1 MNKQSAQDGFV
12 LRPGVTNPSLWY
24 PERPPK
30 TQWDKIRKVV
40 LERDHNTC
48 ISCGHRALKYMNIHH
63 IEDGGENTPENLVT
77 MCVACHA
84 VLHIGKNLGLKI
96 VEIWETPFSQVEV
109 VQKTRAA
116 VQQGISLENIKKQLK
131 LKKGPHSPG
140 SLLYADEL
148 VKSMG
153 NEPRAYLPEPLSAV
167 FVNLS
172 RWQIE

>member
-1 MNKQSAQDGFV
+1 MNKPIVTNFV

-30 TQWDKIRKVV
+30 AQWDKIRKVV
-40 LERDHNTC
+40 LERDNHTC
-48 ISCGHRALKYMNIHH
+48 ISCGHRALKYMNVHH
-63 IEDGGENTPENLVT
+63 IEDSGENVPENLVT

-84 VLHIGKNLGLKI
+84 VLHIGRNLDLKVI
-96 VEIWETPFSQVEV
+96 EIWKSAISQVEI

-116 VQQGISLENIKKQLK
+116 VQQGLSLSDINKQFK
-131 LKKGPHSPG
+131 LKKGPHSPD
-140 SLLYADEL
+140 SLLYANEL
-148 VKSMG
+148 VHEMG
-153 NEPRAYLPEPLSAV
+153 QEPRAYLSEPLCVV